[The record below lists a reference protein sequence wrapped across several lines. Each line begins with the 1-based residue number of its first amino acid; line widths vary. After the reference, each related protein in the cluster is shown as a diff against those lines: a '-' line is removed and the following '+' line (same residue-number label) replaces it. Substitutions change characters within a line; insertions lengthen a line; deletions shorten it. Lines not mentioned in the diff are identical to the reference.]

1 MELNALLSLN
11 LAGNLRQEPDEAA
24 RATDLDVNMVKFTSP
39 KVRKQTLK
47 RQSHSQSQSI
57 KSKVGRKQRPAQA
70 AQVAAFP
77 ETYEPNVYDCWTWNA
92 DFLRKL
98 SEHGIFHPS
107 KPYGQTVNCHFEF
120 AGGVAPE
127 AACEALSSAG
137 LLQVKIKTQADW
149 DSTKMKALQAQTN
162 SEATPCRFGD
172 IMNIVSSEHTDS
184 ISFRSETVIV
194 SQLELLET
202 LQLRRCYIADGKGSD
217 DPDFEERSESELS
230 ASKKSDSASAS
241 KQSSEQNSSDSE
253 SSEQNSSDSES
264 SEQNSSG
271 SESLSE
277 SDISIASD
285 INDIKVAD
293 ADSVKLKI
301 QKLFKGTNLVR
312 SLGEAKKSWELTARV
327 GETWQQCF
335 WSRDGKRINLSS
347 IVY

>member
-11 LAGNLRQEPDEAA
+11 LAGNLRQGPDEAA
-24 RATDLDVNMVKFTSP
+24 LATDLNLNMVQFTAP

-47 RQSHSQSQSI
+47 RQSQSHRQSI
-57 KSKVGRKQRPAQA
+57 KSKVGTKQRPAQ
-70 AQVAAFP
+70 VATFP

-120 AGGVAPE
+120 AGGGAPE

-137 LLQVKIKTQADW
+137 LLQVNIKTQADW

-162 SEATPCRFGD
+162 SGATPCRFGD
-172 IMNIVSSEHTDS
+172 IMNIVSSERTAS
-184 ISFRSETVIV
+184 FSFRSETVIV
-194 SQLELLET
+194 SHLELLEA
-202 LQLRRCYIADGKGSD
+202 LQLRRCYIVDGKGSD
-217 DPDFEERSESELS
+217 DSDFEERSESELS

-241 KQSSEQNSSDSE
+241 KQ

-312 SLGEAKKSWELTARV
+312 SRGEAQKFWELTARV

-335 WSRDGKRINLSS
+335 WSRDGKQINLSS
-347 IVY
+347 IFFIDFLNFTVYVTQ